1 MIRRLL
7 ALALVASTFLSGY
20 AQEDKKPAKPE
31 ASLKVGDPA
40 PKLSVTKWLKGDA
53 VNAFEP
59 GKVYVVEFWATWCGP
74 CIAAMPHVSELQAEF
89 KSQGLTVIGVTSKD
103 PNNSLDQVTEFIKNR
118 GSIMEYTAAWCEDR
132 ATDAAFMKAAGQNG
146 IPCSFVIDKQGNV
159 AFIGHPLIL
168 DEVLPKV
175 IAGTWNAKVD
185 AEATSK
191 ILETTFKSLGEASR
205 DPEKGLEIFAKME
218 KDTPRL
224 AAQFADMKL
233 GLLLKAKKTDEAE
246 KVFGELLTKAVKK
259 KDATKLTSISSTWS
273 SPQYNADKKNLDL
286 AVKAIDEAIKI
297 AGDKDIRTML
307 TAAQVYDAT
316 GNKEKAAE
324 YADKAVAAAPEN
336 VKERVKTMVEKY
348 KK

>member
-1 MIRRLL
+1 
-7 ALALVASTFLSGY
+7 
-20 AQEDKKPAKPE
+20 
-31 ASLKVGDPA
+31 
-40 PKLSVTKWLKGDA
+40 
-53 VNAFEP
+53 
-59 GKVYVVEFWATWCGP
+59 
-74 CIAAMPHVSELQAEF
+74 MPHISELQAEF
-89 KSQGLTVIGVTSKD
+89 KSQGLTIIGVTSKD
-103 PNNSLDQVTEFIKNR
+103 PNNTEEKVNEFMKNR
-118 GSIMEYTAAWCEDR
+118 GNIMEYTAAWCEDR

-185 AEATSK
+185 AEATAAK
-191 ILETTFKSLGEASR
+191 LNTVFEGLGKLGN
-205 DPEKGLEIFAKME
+205 DPEKGLEFFATME

-224 AAQFADMKL
+224 AGQFADMKM

-246 KVFGELLTKAVKK
+246 KVFGELLAKSIKK
-259 KDATKLTSISSTWS
+259 KDATKLTSISRTWS

-297 AGDKDIRTML
+297 AGDKDIGTMI
-307 TAAQVYDAT
+307 TAAQVYDTT
-316 GNKEKAAE
+316 GNKEKASE
-324 YADKAVAAAPEN
+324 YADKAIAAAPDN
-336 VKERVKTMVEKY
+336 VKDRVKQIVEKF